1 MTATRRFAELYIVPL
16 GKYLYG
22 IDMISTRLNASMWFL
37 VVSLS
42 TVASLSRSF
51 LPFSS
56 AKQGSIST
64 ILGE

>member
-1 MTATRRFAELYIVPL
+1 MTATRRVADLYVVSL
-16 GKYLYG
+16 GKYLDG
-22 IDMISTRLNASMWFL
+22 IDTISTRLNASMWFL
-37 VVSLS
+37 VVSRS